1 MYAVLVYDAGDT
13 RNQDALKIC
22 RRYLHWVQNSVFEG
36 HLSPAQ
42 LKLLHADLARVLDQA
57 ADSVIVYLLPDGT
70 AHTREVW
77 GIEKGNT
84 DNLL

>member
-1 MYAVLVYDAGDT
+1 MLVYDAGDT

-36 HLSPAQ
+36 PLTPAQ
-42 LKLLHADLARVLDQA
+42 LRLLQADLTRALDQT
-57 ADSVIVYLLPDGT
+57 ADSVIVYLLADGT